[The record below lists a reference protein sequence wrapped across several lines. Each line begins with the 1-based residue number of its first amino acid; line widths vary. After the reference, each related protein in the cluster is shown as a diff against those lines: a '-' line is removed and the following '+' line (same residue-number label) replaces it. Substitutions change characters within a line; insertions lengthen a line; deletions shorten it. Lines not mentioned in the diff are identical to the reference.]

1 MITRNQERRIRVDIA
16 IRDVL
21 TKTFQHFLAKHIL
34 PADLINE
41 IERLRHKHLSEE
53 EKKTIQSGNFGK
65 FDATLLNKLFVN
77 YGEVIF
83 KGDLRIVCS
92 KEMPPPNNVTVSDD
106 FNRLRFYRNKYV
118 HQIKTENEEIA
129 IEEMEEIKRNFID
142 ICLRMKERNLPKY
155 KKEEYVAQLQV
166 IFNSDLDRIEE
177 LHKRVTNLERARK
190 RLAEEDLQLKGNPKR
205 RKWSILKSI
214 NHLTENTKQMRKS
227 KALLIV
233 GEYGVGKSSF
243 VNTVLTAI
251 TGIYHE
257 HCEVAQASSSKTNYL
272 HVKRPVE
279 YFNITTDEDEKL
291 WYPTFMDMVGMDK
304 ANLSQFNI
312 ILEYIL
318 DGKLKPF
325 TDLTDFCTN
334 IKEGRKIVEMETRE
348 GPIVDAIVFLLA
360 PKSGQIPTNLM
371 ENVKNVLKRSAKE
384 IPIFVVMTKIDECDL
399 KEEAKMELKRKICS
413 TFVISMDRILECVNY
428 KRSDTQSGWWDNDTV
443 EKVLNFL
450 TSICDPHLQR
460 RDLVRMEFIDKETSF
475 IHVYGEKVGIFA
487 FAVLVLILLIL
498 SYVLLNQIRKV
509 SIIRAGNMSFTKET
523 L

>member
-177 LHKRVTNLERARK
+177 LHKRVTNLERGTYF
-190 RLAEEDLQLKGNPKR
+190 LQLF
-205 RKWSILKSI
+205 S
-214 NHLTENTKQMRKS
+214 
-227 KALLIV
+227 
-233 GEYGVGKSSF
+233 
-243 VNTVLTAI
+243 
-251 TGIYHE
+251 
-257 HCEVAQASSSKTNYL
+257 
-272 HVKRPVE
+272 
-279 YFNITTDEDEKL
+279 D
-291 WYPTFMDMVGMDK
+291 
-304 ANLSQFNI
+304 
-312 ILEYIL
+312 IL
-318 DGKLKPF
+318 D
-325 TDLTDFCTN
+325 
-334 IKEGRKIVEMETRE
+334 V
-348 GPIVDAIVFLLA
+348 
-360 PKSGQIPTNLM
+360 
-371 ENVKNVLKRSAKE
+371 
-384 IPIFVVMTKIDECDL
+384 
-399 KEEAKMELKRKICS
+399 
-413 TFVISMDRILECVNY
+413 
-428 KRSDTQSGWWDNDTV
+428 
-443 EKVLNFL
+443 
-450 TSICDPHLQR
+450 
-460 RDLVRMEFIDKETSF
+460 
-475 IHVYGEKVGIFA
+475 
-487 FAVLVLILLIL
+487 
-498 SYVLLNQIRKV
+498 
-509 SIIRAGNMSFTKET
+509 
-523 L
+523 